1 MADVPSKYKR
11 AFLQLHEPRDKGKK
25 MGPLIDTINF
35 SFNPK
40 ELTVQRIADWK
51 ATATKKPQPPEYNGA
66 KAGTVTVEM
75 FLDASEG
82 GQVKTTVDKLL
93 AAVLPAKGT
102 DDKQKPVAPYVALG
116 WGKVTYVSCAVV
128 NSVSA
133 KYTRFDADGQ
143 PIRAVV
149 TVTLQEV
156 LPSVVQARTRRRAPS
171 GAQSS
176 HLVAGRR
183 LPRVDRHQRVRR
195 ARTTGAPSPTPTAS
209 TTPSAC
215 GPAGA
220 CSSRTPRE
228 LVSAR

>member
-25 MGPLIDTINF
+25 MGPVIDTIDF

-40 ELTVQRIADWK
+40 KLTVQRTADWK

-66 KAGTVTVEM
+66 KAGTVSVEM
-75 FLDASEG
+75 FLDKSEG
-82 GQVKTTVDKLL
+82 GEVKSTVDKLL

-102 DDKQKPVAPYVALG
+102 DDKQKPVAPYVSLG
-116 WGKVTYVSCAVV
+116 RGKITYVSCAVV

-156 LPSVVQARTRRRAPS
+156 LPNVVRQNPTSGAKGAPS
-171 GAQSS
+171 SL
-176 HLVAGRR
+176 LVLAGDCLASIATSQYGDPNNWRAIADANGIDDPFRLRPGRR
-183 LPRVDRHQRVRR
+183 LLV
-195 ARTTGAPSPTPTAS
+195 PTPQES
-209 TTPSAC
+209 
-215 GPAGA
+215 
-220 CSSRTPRE
+220 
-228 LVSAR
+228 

>member
-1 MADVPSKYKR
+1 
-11 AFLQLHEPRDKGKK
+11 
-25 MGPLIDTINF
+25 
-35 SFNPK
+35 
-40 ELTVQRIADWK
+40 
-51 ATATKKPQPPEYNGA
+51 
-66 KAGTVTVEM
+66 M

-143 PIRAVV
+143 AIRAVV

-156 LPSVVQARTRRRAPS
+156 LPSVVRQNPTSGAS

-176 HLVAGRR
+176 HQVLAGDCLASIATSEYGDPNNWRAIADANGIDDPFRMRPGKRLLV
-183 LPRVDRHQRVRR
+183 
-195 ARTTGAPSPTPTAS
+195 PTPRQS
-209 TTPSAC
+209 
-215 GPAGA
+215 
-220 CSSRTPRE
+220 
-228 LVSAR
+228 